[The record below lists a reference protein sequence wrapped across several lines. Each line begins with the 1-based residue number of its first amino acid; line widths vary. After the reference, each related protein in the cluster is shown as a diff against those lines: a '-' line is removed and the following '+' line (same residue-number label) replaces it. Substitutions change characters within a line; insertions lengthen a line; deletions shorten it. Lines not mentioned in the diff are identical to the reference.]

1 MESELSNVNWLA
13 VIVGT
18 ALAFG
23 LGMAWFSPKMFGKT
37 WASGS
42 GDITPPSSPPMAAM
56 MVELLGIFTLA
67 LVVGITATTD
77 ALITAIL
84 AIFAAAILIL
94 GSGLFGQ
101 KTGAAAMIDAGY
113 VVAAGAIM
121 IAAQG
126 IF

>member
-1 MESELSNVNWLA
+1 MESELANVNWLA

-18 ALAFG
+18 VVAFA

-37 WASGS
+37 WADGS
-42 GDITPPSSPPMAAM
+42 HNLQPPSSPPIGAM
-56 MVELLGIFTLA
+56 IVELLGIFTLA

-84 AIFAAAILIL
+84 AIIAAAILVL
-94 GSGLFGQ
+94 GSGIFSQ
-101 KTGAAAMIDAGY
+101 KSSAAAMIDAGY